1 MIEPSSGRTTTSGP
15 GAPLLLGFAVTAA
28 LVIAV
33 LIGYQLGSGQERVRT
48 VIVGASNE
56 PAATGAASG
65 GSSGD
70 GADELAG
77 GRIQVP
83 RVDNELVQAYYANLR
98 QASWVVCSDAAAL
111 VCTPAKS
118 ALVDGRRGFAAP
130 ETYLDQV
137 PTADVPAPARIY
149 LAGNLEHVW
158 IGAADVPQP
167 QGWKRL
173 LGVTLNGSVQ
183 FIDLGDLP
191 PGRYIVMDRSQNAF
205 NDQGPITRALVIHV
219 GSTAD

>member
-15 GAPLLLGFAVTAA
+15 GAPLLLGFAATGA

-33 LIGYQLGSGQERVRT
+33 LIGFQLGSGQERVRT
-48 VIVGASNE
+48 VIVGGSGE
-56 PAATGAASG
+56 PAASG
-65 GSSGD
+65 EPSGEPRRD
-70 GADELAG
+70 GADEPAG

-83 RVDNELVQAYYANLR
+83 RVDNELVQAYYGNLR

-111 VCTPAKS
+111 NCTPAKY
-118 ALVDGRRGFAAP
+118 ATVDGSRGFAAP

-137 PTADVPAPARIY
+137 PAADVAGSARIY

-183 FIDLGDLP
+183 FIELGDLA
-191 PGRYIVMDRSQNAF
+191 PGRYVVLDRAQNGF
-205 NDQGPITRALVIHV
+205 NDQGPITRAVTLNVQPER
-219 GSTAD
+219 

>member
-15 GAPLLLGFAVTAA
+15 GAPLLLGFVATGA

-33 LIGYQLGSGQERVRT
+33 LIGFQLGSGQERVRT
-48 VIVGASNE
+48 VIVGGSGE
-56 PAATGAASG
+56 PVASG
-65 GSSGD
+65 DRGVEASGQPN
-70 GADELAG
+70 G

-83 RVDNELVQAYYANLR
+83 RVDNQLVQAYYGNLR

-111 VCTPAKS
+111 TCTPAKYAS
-118 ALVDGRRGFAAP
+118 VDGSRGFAAP

-137 PTADVPAPARIY
+137 PSANVAGPARIY

-158 IGAADVPQP
+158 LGAADVPQP

-183 FIDLGDLP
+183 FIDLGNLA
-191 PGRYIVMDRSQNAF
+191 PGNYVVMDRSQNAF
-205 NDQGPITRALVIHV
+205 NDRGPITRALTLRVK
-219 GSTAD
+219 STAG